1 MKSLSADPDGVL
13 LVDKAEG
20 MTSHDV
26 VALSRRK
33 LGIKKIGH
41 CGTLDPIATGLLLL
55 TVGRGTKVQDLL
67 MSEDKEYAGTFV
79 LGVTTDTQDR
89 QGEVI
94 QQRPVPALDENQIR
108 AAFEKFRGD
117 FYQLPPMVSAKKHAG
132 VPLYKLARQ
141 GKVVER
147 EPRLVH
153 VYRYTIDRIALPEID
168 FSVLCSKG
176 FLCSH
181 LRARHRRGPR
191 LRRPFEIATPDKIR
205 PVRRGQRDHGRSNQK
220 RNARR
225 NSPPD
230 AEPAGSFQDARSVGT
245 ITKSEY
251 RNPKQTRMTEA
262 RNNDEQAKLVVLN
275 IRILNL
281 LLVSNFEFRISDF
294 I

>member
-1 MKSLSADPDGVL
+1 MSLSQTADGVL

-26 VALSRRK
+26 VALVRRK
-33 LGIKKIGH
+33 LEIRRVGH
-41 CGTLDPIATGLLLL
+41 CGTLDPIATGLLLI

-89 QGEVI
+89 QGEII
-94 QQRPVPALDENQIR
+94 QRRPVPALDENQIR

-117 FYQLPPMVSAKKHAG
+117 FYQTPPMVSAKKHAG

-153 VYRYTIDRIALPEID
+153 VYRYTLDRIAIPEID

-176 FLCSH
+176 FYVRTYVHDIGETLGCGAH
-181 LRARHRRGPR
+181 LTS
-191 LRRPFEIATPDKIR
+191 LRR
-205 PVRRGQRDHGRSNQK
+205 
-220 RNARR
+220 
-225 NSPPD
+225 
-230 AEPAGSFQDARSVGT
+230 
-245 ITKSEY
+245 TKSGRFDVVNAIGVAQIKEAS
-251 RNPKQTRMTEA
+251 REEILKRLLSLPEVSRMRGA
-262 RNNDEQAKLVVLN
+262 
-275 IRILNL
+275 
-281 LLVSNFEFRISDF
+281 
-294 I
+294 